1 MANKEEKT
9 LKEMKEEFA
18 ALQKAILQKE
28 QEELEKKRAE
38 ERVRKAELEKQK
50 EARKKEIDKKA
61 EEFSELIKEFVKDYG
76 YYSNSNA
83 STTDDTRNLL
93 SYWMRKFWIQ

>member
-38 ERVRKAELEKQK
+38 ERARKAELEKQK
-50 EARKKEIDKKA
+50 EVRKKEIDTKT
-61 EEFSELIKEFVKDYG
+61 EELGELIKAFVKDYG
-76 YYSNSNA
+76 YYSNSNTNT
-83 STTDDTRNLL
+83 SDDMRSLL
-93 SYWMRKFWIQ
+93 SYWLRGLWI